1 MGCDPKNP
9 NYKFM
14 PISHINY
21 RNGPSVSF
29 GTYVHWSLKYQRF
42 YHQIAKIL
50 GFLNFLFVCDKNPI
64 FCEIFCNSLL
74 QTKFF
79 SNSVPEKNWEE
90 SRLVVSHFFVF
101 VLLEIIEGLS
111 WRNATPLW
119 RIQSVSW
126 TLGNS
131 GLPSVYVTRDLAY
144 MFSAILNPPPFCRTK
159 YYCISRGY
167 FFPGVSISTFM
178 ILKRKY
184 LVKFLP

>member
-1 MGCDPKNP
+1 
-9 NYKFM
+9 M

-90 SRLVVSHFFVF
+90 SRLVVSHFFCICVAWDNRGF
-101 VLLEIIEGLS
+101 ELKKCNASLTYTECILNFGKLRSTFSIRNKRPRLHVLRHLES
-111 WRNATPLW
+111 A
-119 RIQSVSW
+119 
-126 TLGNS
+126 
-131 GLPSVYVTRDLAY
+131 
-144 MFSAILNPPPFCRTK
+144 AILSN
-159 YYCISRGY
+159 
-167 FFPGVSISTFM
+167 
-178 ILKRKY
+178 
-184 LVKFLP
+184 